1 MIEAPIVGIRGRI
14 MQISQK
20 RKNDQQD
27 NLLEELLREKAAV
40 LSRAGMAVDEAI
52 EQLLRIDRE
61 IEVKISLLNTFCWNN
76 HGSEMLQ
83 KKQRVCE
90 EINLSIDHFNVIRQ
104 KAQLQY
110 YYLIVTREA
119 LGLRRHEMIQDIY
132 RIPDKKEKIR
142 TI

>member
-1 MIEAPIVGIRGRI
+1 

-52 EQLLRIDRE
+52 EQLMRIDRE

-76 HGSEMLQ
+76 HASEMLQ
-83 KKQRVCE
+83 KKQMLCE
-90 EINLSIDHFNVIRQ
+90 EINLSIDQFNAIRQ

-132 RIPDKKEKIR
+132 RIPAKKEKIR
-142 TI
+142 TT

>member
-1 MIEAPIVGIRGRI
+1 

-52 EQLLRIDRE
+52 EQLMRIDRE
-61 IEVKISLLNTFCWNN
+61 IEVKISLLNTFCRNN
-76 HGSEMLQ
+76 HASKMLQ
-83 KKQRVCE
+83 KKQMVCE
-90 EINLSIDHFNVIRQ
+90 EINLSIDQFNAIRQ

-132 RIPDKKEKIR
+132 RIPAKKEKIR
-142 TI
+142 TT

>member
-1 MIEAPIVGIRGRI
+1 MIETTYVGIRERI

-40 LSRAGMAVDEAI
+40 LSRAGMAVDDAI
-52 EQLLRIDRE
+52 EQLMRIDRE
-61 IEVKISLLNTFCWNN
+61 IEAKMSLLNSFSSNKQAQ
-76 HGSEMLQ
+76 EIFQ
-83 KKQRVCE
+83 KKKLVFE
-90 EINLSIDHFNVIRQ
+90 EINSSIDRFNVIRQ

-119 LGLRRHEMIQDIY
+119 LGLRRHEMIQEIY
-132 RIPDKKEKIR
+132 RIPDKKEIIR
-142 TI
+142 IS

>member
-1 MIEAPIVGIRGRI
+1 MIVTLLVGIRGRI

-52 EQLLRIDRE
+52 EQLMRIDKE

-76 HGSEMLQ
+76 HASEMLQ
-83 KKQRVCE
+83 KKQMVCE
-90 EINLSIDHFNVIRQ
+90 EINLSIDQFNAIRQ
-104 KAQLQY
+104 KAELQY

-132 RIPDKKEKIR
+132 RIPAKKEKIR
-142 TI
+142 TT

>member
-1 MIEAPIVGIRGRI
+1 

-40 LSRAGMAVDEAI
+40 LSRAGMSVDDAI
-52 EQLLRIDRE
+52 GQLMRVDRE
-61 IEVKISLLNTFCWNN
+61 IEVKMSLLKAL
-76 HGSEMLQ
+76 SENEHASETSQ
-83 KKQRVCE
+83 KKQSIHE
-90 EINLSIDHFNVIRQ
+90 EINLSIDRFNTIRQ

-119 LGLRRHEMIQDIY
+119 LGLRRHEMIQEIY
-132 RIPDKKEKIR
+132 RIPEKKGKIKA
-142 TI
+142 I

>member
-1 MIEAPIVGIRGRI
+1 

-40 LSRAGMAVDEAI
+40 LSRAGRAVDEVI
-52 EQLLRIDRE
+52 EQLMRIDRE
-61 IEVKISLLNTFCWNN
+61 IEAKISLLNSFSGNK
-76 HGSEMLQ
+76 HVSEIFQ
-83 KKQRVCE
+83 KKKLVFE

-132 RIPDKKEKIR
+132 RIPAKKEKIR
-142 TI
+142 T

>member
-1 MIEAPIVGIRGRI
+1 
-14 MQISQK
+14 MQLSQK

-40 LSRAGMAVDEAI
+40 LSRAGMAVEEAI
-52 EQLLRIDRE
+52 EQLMRKDQE
-61 IEVKISLLNTFCWNN
+61 IEAKLSLLNTFIWNK
-76 HGSEMLQ
+76 HTSEMLQ
-83 KKQRVCE
+83 KKQMVCE
-90 EINLSIDHFNVIRQ
+90 EINLSIDQFNSIRQ

-132 RIPDKKEKIR
+132 RIPDKKEKLR
-142 TI
+142 TT

>member
-1 MIEAPIVGIRGRI
+1 

-40 LSRAGMAVDEAI
+40 LSRAGMAVDDAI
-52 EQLLRIDRE
+52 ERLMRIDRE
-61 IEVKISLLNTFCWNN
+61 IEVKISLLKTFSGNK
-76 HGSEMLQ
+76 HAPEIFQ
-83 KKQRVCE
+83 KKKLVLE

>member
-1 MIEAPIVGIRGRI
+1 

-52 EQLLRIDRE
+52 EQLMRIGRE

-76 HGSEMLQ
+76 HASEMLQ
-83 KKQRVCE
+83 KKQMVCE
-90 EINLSIDHFNVIRQ
+90 EINLSIDQFNAIRQ

-119 LGLRRHEMIQDIY
+119 LGLRRHEMIQNIY
-132 RIPDKKEKIR
+132 RIPAKKEKIR
-142 TI
+142 TT

>member
-1 MIEAPIVGIRGRI
+1 MIETLLVGIRGRI

-52 EQLLRIDRE
+52 EQLMRIDKE

-76 HGSEMLQ
+76 HASEMLQ
-83 KKQRVCE
+83 KKQMVCE
-90 EINLSIDHFNVIRQ
+90 EINLSIDQFNAIRQ
-104 KAQLQY
+104 KAELQY

-132 RIPDKKEKIR
+132 RIPAKKEKIR
-142 TI
+142 TT

>member
-1 MIEAPIVGIRGRI
+1 

-52 EQLLRIDRE
+52 EQLMRIDKE

-76 HGSEMLQ
+76 HASEMLQ
-83 KKQRVCE
+83 KKQMVCE
-90 EINLSIDHFNVIRQ
+90 EINLSIDQFNAIRQ
-104 KAQLQY
+104 KAELQY

-132 RIPDKKEKIR
+132 RIPAKKEKIR
-142 TI
+142 TT

>member
-1 MIEAPIVGIRGRI
+1 V
-14 MQISQK
+14 QVSQK
-20 RKNDQQD
+20 RKNDQQE

-40 LSRAGMAVDEAI
+40 LSRAGMAVDEDLQ
-52 EQLLRIDRE
+52 QLTRKDQE
-61 IEVKISLLNTFCWNN
+61 IKAKLSLLNTFIWNK
-76 HGSEMLQ
+76 HAPEMLQ
-83 KKQRVCE
+83 NEQRVCE
-90 EINLSIDHFNVIRQ
+90 EINLGIDQFNSIRE
-104 KAQLQY
+104 KAQLHY

>member
-1 MIEAPIVGIRGRI
+1 MIEIPVVGIRGRI

-40 LSRAGMAVDEAI
+40 LGRAGMAVDDAI
-52 EQLLRIDRE
+52 ERLMSIDRE

-76 HGSEMLQ
+76 HASEMLQ
-83 KKQRVCE
+83 KKQMVCE
-90 EINLSIDHFNVIRQ
+90 EINLSIDQFNAIRQ
-104 KAQLQY
+104 KAELQY

-132 RIPDKKEKIR
+132 RIPAKKEKIR
-142 TI
+142 TT

>member
-1 MIEAPIVGIRGRI
+1 MIDAPLVGIRERI

-40 LSRAGMAVDEAI
+40 LSRAGMAVDDAI
-52 EQLLRIDRE
+52 DRLIRIDRE

-76 HGSEMLQ
+76 HASEMLR
-83 KKQRVCE
+83 KKQMVCE
-90 EINLSIDHFNVIRQ
+90 EINLSIDQFNAIRQ

-119 LGLRRHEMIQDIY
+119 LGLRRHEMNQEIY
-132 RIPDKKEKIR
+132 RIPAKKEKIQA
-142 TI
+142 T